1 MSEQHRTDSGPISPI
16 EDIIEDARNGRIFVL
31 VDHEDRE
38 NEGDLVVPAQM
49 ATPQAIN
56 FMATHGRGI
65 ICLSLTPE
73 RIHAL
78 GLTALSPKHRT
89 RLDTA
94 FTVSIEAR
102 EGITT
107 GTSVHDRART
117 VAAAIDPE
125 SGPDDI
131 VTPGHVF
138 PLRARPGG
146 VLARAGHTEAA
157 VDIARLAGLN
167 PSAVICEILT
177 EDGSMARLPDL
188 IPFAV
193 RHGLRIG
200 TIADL
205 IAYRLQHDQIVDA
218 IASRRWTSPSGREWQ
233 LKLFRDRIEDSEHV
247 ALVFGDIRATEL
259 VRVHAISVLDD
270 LLGFVPSLADR
281 LPAAIE
287 RIESEGHGIIALVRD
302 GNPREI
308 SDRLAEPEPE
318 GQSYQSKTLRQYGT
332 GAAILRELGVS
343 SMILLTNSP
352 PPKIAG
358 IEGYGLRIAGVE
370 RLRGRNDNE

>member
-1 MSEQHRTDSGPISPI
+1 MTEPCRTDGSPISPI
-16 EDIIEDARNGRIFVL
+16 EDIIEEARNGRIFIL

-73 RIHAL
+73 RIDAL
-78 GLTALSPKHRT
+78 GLDALSPKHRT
-89 RLDTA
+89 RMDTA
-94 FTVSIEAR
+94 FTLSIEAR

-117 VAAAIDPE
+117 VAAAIDPDC
-125 SGPDDI
+125 GPDDI
-131 VTPGHVF
+131 ITPGHVF

-177 EDGSMARLPDL
+177 EDGSMARVPDL
-188 IPFAV
+188 IPFAEK
-193 RHGLRIG
+193 HGLCIG
-200 TIADL
+200 TIAEL
-205 IAYRLQHDQIVDA
+205 IAYRLKYDRILDPV
-218 IASRRWTSPSGREWQ
+218 TSTSWVSHSGRKWQ
-233 LKLFRDRIEDSEHV
+233 LHVFRDRIEELEHV
-247 ALVFGDIRATEL
+247 ALTLGQVHSTEL

-270 LLGFVPSLADR
+270 LLGLEPQWADR
-281 LPAAIE
+281 LPAAVK
-287 RIESEGHGIIALVRD
+287 RIEAEGHGVIALIRD
-302 GNPREI
+302 GNRREI
-308 SDRLAEPEPE
+308 SDRLAEKLDY
-318 GQSYQSKTLRQYGT
+318 GDHAKTLRQFGA
-332 GAAILRELGVS
+332 GAAILRELGISEMV
-343 SMILLTNSP
+343 LLTNSP
-352 PPKIAG
+352 PPKIAA
-358 IEGYGLRIAGVE
+358 IEGFGLRVAGVE
-370 RLRGRNDNE
+370 RLHGGGNNERG

>member
-1 MSEQHRTDSGPISPI
+1 MSDAQPADRGPISPI
-16 EDIIEDARNGRIFVL
+16 EDIIEDARNGRIVVL

-38 NEGDLVVPAQM
+38 NEGDLMVPAQM
-49 ATPQAIN
+49 ATPEAIN

-73 RIHAL
+73 RIEAL
-78 GLTALSPKHRT
+78 GLATISPKHRT
-89 RLDTA
+89 RMDTA

-117 VAAAIDPE
+117 VAAAIDPN

-131 VTPGHVF
+131 VAPGHVF

-177 EDGSMARLPDL
+177 EDGSMARIPDL
-188 IPFAV
+188 IPFAM
-193 RHGLRIG
+193 RHGLKIG

-205 IAYRLQHDQIVDA
+205 IAYRLKHDRIVDLA
-218 IASRRWTSPSGREWQ
+218 ASRPWISGSGREWQ
-233 LKLFRDRIEDSEHV
+233 LQVFRDRIEDSEHI
-247 ALVFGDIRATEL
+247 ALTLGEIRPSAL

-270 LLGFVPSLADR
+270 LLGMEPRLAGR
-281 LPAAIE
+281 LPAAVE
-287 RIESEGHGIIALVRD
+287 RIEAEGNGIIALVRD

-308 SDRLAEPEPE
+308 SERLAEPEA
-318 GQSYQSKTLRQYGT
+318 QDDKSQTLRQYGT
-332 GAAILRELGVS
+332 GAAILRELGVT
-343 SMILLTNSP
+343 SMTLLTNSP

-358 IEGYGLRIAGVE
+358 IEGYGLRIIGVE
-370 RLRGRNDNE
+370 RLRGRSSDA